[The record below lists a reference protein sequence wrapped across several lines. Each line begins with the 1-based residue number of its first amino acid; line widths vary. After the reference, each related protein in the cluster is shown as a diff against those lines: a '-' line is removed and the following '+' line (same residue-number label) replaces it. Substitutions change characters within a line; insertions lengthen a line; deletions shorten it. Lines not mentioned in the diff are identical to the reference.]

1 MWQFLA
7 ALALFASRVAG
18 HGWVTHPMSKN
29 EMASRLRNN
38 HNNWPRGMPQEF
50 RYGPDDCARRN
61 VCGASSA
68 ASSRG
73 LDVWQK
79 WYDAA
84 GLSVP
89 VLTPG
94 SDMRV
99 DVTLTAEHGGQAWM
113 MIACGVQFSENMNW
127 TILERAQSDRSVGFL
142 PSNPGIYTWTRGGGG
157 SRYWHVPSWFSC
169 PSGEAVGRWVWKTG
183 NSCNDYNNLGTART
197 ESFSRSESNANGGT
211 RAETC
216 TSTWASGGHPET
228 FIACIDFRMNG
239 SGTPTPAPPPT
250 PPPPPTP
257 APVTPAPTP
266 APVVDCGSC
275 TQCLAS
281 NGVCYAQAESWCRLY
296 PQFTWCGS
304 ALMQTQPHDHSAV
317 EQRLRGHPR
326 LHE

>member
-1 MWQFLA
+1 M
-7 ALALFASRVAG
+7 
-18 HGWVTHPMSKN
+18 HPMSKN

-38 HNNWPRGMPQEF
+38 HNNWPAGMPQEF
-50 RYGPDDCARRN
+50 RYGPDDCARKN

-73 LDVWQK
+73 LDIWQK

-127 TILERAQSDRSVGFL
+127 TILERAQRDRSVGFL

-169 PSGEAVGRWVWKTG
+169 PSGQAVGRWVWKTG

-197 ESFSRSESNANGGT
+197 ESFSRSESNANG
-211 RAETC
+211 
-216 TSTWASGGHPET
+216 
-228 FIACIDFRMNG
+228 
-239 SGTPTPAPPPT
+239 
-250 PPPPPTP
+250 
-257 APVTPAPTP
+257 
-266 APVVDCGSC
+266 
-275 TQCLAS
+275 
-281 NGVCYAQAESWCRLY
+281 VCYAQPESWCRMY

-304 ALMQTQPHDHSAV
+304 ALLETQPHAHSAV